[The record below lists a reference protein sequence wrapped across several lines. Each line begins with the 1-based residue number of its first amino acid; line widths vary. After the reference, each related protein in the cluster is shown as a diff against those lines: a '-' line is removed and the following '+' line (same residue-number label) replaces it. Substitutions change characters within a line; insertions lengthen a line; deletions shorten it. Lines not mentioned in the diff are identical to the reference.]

1 METAVFVQRLFA
13 KLFNIMKRQSVYPL
27 LGLHCAGCAQ
37 RVEKMAAGFPGVA
50 VARVNFADS
59 TLNLTYDTAMD
70 LAAFQKAVSDMGYTL
85 ILAAA
90 DPFKEQAEQ
99 QQKAY
104 RKLKYRVIGAWALA
118 IPLSVLGMSHGWEF
132 PGKAWLM
139 MLLSL
144 GVMVGFGRSYYVRA
158 WKQARRLSADMDTL
172 VALSTSVSF
181 LFSLF
186 NTVFPDFWTDRGLH
200 PHLYYEA
207 SGMIVAFVLLGKFL
221 EERAKRGTSEALKGL
236 VALQAD
242 EAMALRNGGFE
253 RVAVALLQTGDTV
266 LVRPGEK
273 VPVDGQVTEGHSFV
287 DESMMT
293 GEPLPVERQA
303 GDRVLAGTLNRDG
316 SLQIAVTASG
326 QATYLS
332 AMIRKVREA
341 QGSKA
346 PIQRT
351 ADKVAG
357 IFVPTVMGI
366 ALLTF
371 AIWMLAGG
379 GAYFAEA
386 LNVTVS
392 VLVIACP
399 CALGLATPTALMVG
413 IGKAAERH
421 VLIKDAAA
429 LEQLCHVD
437 TVVLDKTGTLT
448 KGRPG
453 VQSVWCSSAADR
465 AEVLALLKAAEMRS
479 THPIAGAVTA
489 WVEAQAA
496 AGLEKVA
503 ELPDIVN
510 YTNVAGLGLRFETA
524 AAGTASGRQAY
535 WLGSRAYAQAR
546 PAAGNAAGEA
556 SATAGPQTAAGSQAE
571 AAEVDSLL
579 AQWEAQGYTLAVLGR
594 DGGGILAAVA
604 VTDRLSAEALPA
616 VESLRKAGLDV
627 CILSG
632 DHAASVAHV
641 AGQLGITHYK
651 GGLLPDDKAAYVGR
665 LQQSGH
671 KVAMVGDGIN
681 DSQALAVADVSVA
694 MGDGTDVAMQ
704 VAMVTLLQ
712 NRLSLLPRAI
722 GWSAKTMRCVRQ
734 NLFWA
739 FIYNVIAIPVAAGVL
754 YPLTG
759 FLLNPMIASAAMAF
773 SSVSVV
779 GNSLRLK
786 FRKWEA

>member
-1 METAVFVQRLFA
+1 
-13 KLFNIMKRQSVYPL
+13 MKQQSVYPL

-37 RVEKMAAGFPGVA
+37 RVEKMAAAYPGVTA
-50 VARVNFADS
+50 ARVNFADS
-59 TLNLTYDTAMD
+59 TLNLTYETPAMD
-70 LAAFQKAVSDMGYTL
+70 LTAFQKAVSDMGYTL
-85 ILAAA
+85 ILEVT

-99 QQKAY
+99 QKKAY
-104 RKLKYRVIGAWALA
+104 VALKRRVIGVWVLA
-118 IPLSVLGMSHGWEF
+118 VPLGVLGMSHAWEF

-139 MLLSL
+139 MSLSL
-144 GVMVGFGRSYYVRA
+144 GVMLGFGRSYYARA
-158 WKQARRLSADMDTL
+158 WKQARRWAADMDTL

-186 NTVFPDFWTDRGLH
+186 NTLWPDFWTLRGLH

-207 SGMIVAFVLLGKFL
+207 SGMIIAFVLLGKFL
-221 EERAKRGTSEALKGL
+221 EERAKQGTSEALKGL
-236 VALQAD
+236 VALQA
-242 EAMALRNGGFE
+242 EAAMTLRNGSFE
-253 RVAVALLQTGDTV
+253 QVAVALLRPGDTV

-273 VPVDGQVTEGHSFV
+273 VPVDGRVSEGHSFV

-303 GDRVLAGTLNRDG
+303 GDKVLTGTLNG
-316 SLQIAVTASG
+316 EGTLQIEVTASG
-326 QATYLS
+326 QATYLA

-357 IFVPTVMGI
+357 IFVPTVMGL
-366 ALLTF
+366 AVLAF
-371 AIWMLAGG
+371 AVWMLAGG
-379 GAYFAEA
+379 KAYFAEA
-386 LNVTVS
+386 LNAAVS

-429 LEQLCHVD
+429 LEQLCRVD

-448 KGRPG
+448 EGRPG
-453 VQSVWCSSAADR
+453 VQAVWCAPSAER

-479 THPIAGAVTA
+479 THPIAKAVTA

-496 AGLEKVA
+496 AGTGQVA
-503 ELPDIVN
+503 ALPEILD
-510 YTNVAGLGLRFETA
+510 YANVPGLGLQFETA
-524 AAGTASGRQAY
+524 NHQVYQLGRYTAEKHTQV
-535 WLGSRAYAQAR
+535 
-546 PAAGNAAGEA
+546 EA
-556 SATAGPQTAAGSQAE
+556 
-571 AAEVDSLL
+571 LL
-579 AQWEAQGYTLAVLGR
+579 SQWEAQGYTIAVLGQA
-594 DGGGILAAVA
+594 DGGILAAVA
-604 VTDRLSAEALPA
+604 VTDRLSAEALPT
-616 VESLRKAGLDV
+616 VKSLQQAGLDV

-641 AGQLGITHYK
+641 ADRLGITHYR
-651 GGLLPDDKAAYVGR
+651 GHLLPDDKAAYVR
-665 LQQSGH
+665 QLQQAGH
-671 KVAMVGDGIN
+671 RVAMVGDGIN
-681 DSQALAVADVSVA
+681 DSQALALADVSIA
-694 MGDGTDVAMQ
+694 MGEGTDVAMQ

-712 NRLSLLPRAI
+712 NRLSLLPHAI
-722 GWSAKTMRCVRQ
+722 NWSGKTMRCVRQ

-759 FLLNPMIASAAMAF
+759 FLLNPMLASAAMAF

-786 FRKWEA
+786 FKKW

>member
-1 METAVFVQRLFA
+1 
-13 KLFNIMKRQSVYPL
+13 MKQQTVYPL

-37 RVEKMAAGFPGVA
+37 RVEKMAAGYPGVTA
-50 VARVNFADS
+50 ARVNFADS
-59 TLNLTYDTAMD
+59 TLNLTYEMAEMD
-70 LAAFQKAVSDMGYTL
+70 LPAFQKAVADMGYTL
-85 ILAAA
+85 ILEAA
-90 DPFKEQAEQ
+90 DPFKEQAA
-99 QQKAY
+99 QQKKAY
-104 RKLKYRVIGAWALA
+104 KNLKTRVVGAWLLA
-118 IPLSVLGMSHGWEF
+118 VPLSVLGMSHGWDF

-144 GVMVGFGRSYYVRA
+144 GIMVGFGREYYVRA
-158 WKQARRLSADMDTL
+158 WKQARRFSADMDTL

-186 NTVFPDFWTDRGLH
+186 NTLFPDFWTSRGMH

-207 SGMIVAFVLLGKFL
+207 SGMIIAFVLLGKFL
-221 EERAKRGTSEALKGL
+221 EERAKQGTSEALKGL

-242 EAMALRNGGFE
+242 EAMALRNGSFE
-253 RVAVALLQTGDTV
+253 RVAVALLRPGDTV

-273 VPVDGQVTEGHSFV
+273 VPVDGRVTEGHSFV

-303 GDRVLAGTLNRDG
+303 GDKVLAGTLNRDG
-316 SLQIAVTASG
+316 SLQIEVTASG
-326 QATYLS
+326 QATYLA

-357 IFVPTVMGI
+357 IFVPTVMGLAI
-366 ALLTF
+366 LAF
-371 AIWMLAGG
+371 AVWLVAGG
-379 GAYFAEA
+379 KAYFAEA
-386 LNVTVS
+386 LNIAVS

-429 LEQLCHVD
+429 LEQLCHID

-448 KGRPG
+448 EGRPG
-453 VQSVWCSSAADR
+453 VQAVWCAPSADR
-465 AEVLALLKAAEMRS
+465 AALLALLKAAEMRS
-479 THPIAGAVTA
+479 THPIAKAVTT
-489 WVEAQAA
+489 WIDAQAA
-496 AGLEKVA
+496 VGTEAVG
-503 ELPDIVN
+503 ELPDIFN
-510 YTNVAGLGLRFETA
+510 YTNVAGQGLRFETA
-524 AAGTASGRQAY
+524 ATGSGDGRQAY

-546 PAAGNAAGEA
+546 PAAGNAAVTA
-556 SATAGPQTAAGSQAE
+556 SVSPQGQTALQTPEALPAE
-571 AAEVDSLL
+571 ATEVEPLL
-579 AQWEAQGYTLAVLGR
+579 AQWESQGYTMAVLGQ
-594 DGGGILAAVA
+594 GGGILAAVA
-604 VTDRLSAEALPA
+604 VTDRLSAEALPT
-616 VESLRKAGLDV
+616 VESLKKAGLDV

-632 DHAASVAHV
+632 DHTASVAHV
-641 AGQLGITHYK
+641 ADRLGITHYQ
-651 GGLLPDDKAAYVGR
+651 GGLLPDDKARYIGR
-665 LQQSGH
+665 LQQAGH

-681 DSQALAVADVSVA
+681 DSQALALADVSIA

-722 GWSAKTMRCVRQ
+722 EWSAKTMRCVRQ

-759 FLLNPMIASAAMAF
+759 FLLNPMLASAAMAF

-786 FRKWEA
+786 FKKWEA